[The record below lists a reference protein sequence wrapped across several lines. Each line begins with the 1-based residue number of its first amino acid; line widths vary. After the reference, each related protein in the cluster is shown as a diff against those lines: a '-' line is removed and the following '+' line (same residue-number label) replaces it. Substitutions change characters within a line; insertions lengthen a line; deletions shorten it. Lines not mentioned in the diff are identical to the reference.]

1 MNEQRSQRLG
11 PGSKVAVVG
20 GGPAGSLFAL
30 YFKRFARER
39 GISPLVTIYEPKR
52 FSEGGPRACNRSAG
66 ILSASFLSGLREVS
80 VELPDTVIQSRISG
94 YRLHSPF
101 GVVPLANPEPEDVP
115 AVVFRGGGPLH
126 GQGEHVE
133 SFDGYL
139 LGLARQS
146 GSEVVP
152 KRVEEVRIRPLPA
165 VVVDGVTVEYD
176 LVVLACGINS
186 ASPVISGSAYGEP
199 ETCLMVQDELHAGR
213 DVVQSRMAE
222 TVHIFFLPGSPLV
235 FGSLV
240 PKGAFINV
248 SLLASGCEPPSVD
261 EFLENEMVKRVLDF
275 PYLRCCGCRGR
286 AGVKPAL
293 NPVDDGFVAI
303 GDASVSR
310 LYKDGIGSALRTARQ
325 AAHTAVFAGISREV
339 FRRHYLP
346 LCRAIDRDNHFGN
359 VMFRFHQWVKDS
371 PYFLKA
377 QARLITAEQAS
388 RNTYRPYSHV
398 IWGMFT
404 GSYEYRRIMSMA
416 LAPDS
421 LVKLAA
427 AMIRAKVGAKE

>member
-1 MNEQRSQRLG
+1 MRERRSRKLNS
-11 PGSKVAVVG
+11 GSKVAVIG

-30 YFKRFARER
+30 YFQRFARER

-52 FSEGGPRACNRSAG
+52 FSEGGPKACNRSAG
-66 ILSASFLSGLREVS
+66 ILSASFLAGLREAS
-80 VELPDTVIQSRISG
+80 VELPEAVIQSRISS

-101 GVVPLANPEPEDVP
+101 GVVPLANPEPGDVQV
-115 AVVFRGGGPLH
+115 VVFRGGGPLH
-126 GQGEHVE
+126 GQGERVE

-146 GSEVVP
+146 GAEVVP
-152 KRVEEVRIRPLPA
+152 KRVEEVRVRPRPA
-165 VVVDGVTVEYD
+165 VVVDGVAIEYD

-186 ASPVISGSAYGEP
+186 ASPVVAGSVYREP

-213 DVVQSRMAE
+213 DVIQSKMAE

-240 PKGAFINV
+240 PKGAFVNV

-261 EFLENEMVKRVLDF
+261 EFLENEMVKKVLDF

-293 NPVDDGFVAI
+293 NPVDEGFVAI

-310 LYKDGIGSALRTARQ
+310 LYKDGIGSALKTARQ
-325 AAHTAVFAGISREV
+325 AAHTAVYHGFSREA
-339 FRRHYLP
+339 FHRHYLP
-346 LCRAIDRDNHFGN
+346 LCRAIDRDNHFGS
-359 VMFRFHQWVKDS
+359 VLFRFHQRVKDS
-371 PYFLKA
+371 PSFLKA
-377 QARLITAEQAS
+377 QAGLITAEQAS
-388 RNTYRPYSHV
+388 RDTYRPYSHV

-416 LAPDS
+416 LAPGS

-427 AMIRAKVGAKE
+427 AMIRAKVGAKK

>member
-1 MNEQRSQRLG
+1 MNEQRSLKLG
-11 PGSKVAVVG
+11 SGSKIAVVG

-30 YFKRFARER
+30 YIQRFARER
-39 GISPLVTIYEPKR
+39 GISPVLTIYEPKR

-66 ILSASFLSGLREVS
+66 ILSASFLDGLREAS
-80 VELPDTVIQSRISG
+80 VELPETVIQSRISG

-101 GVVPLANPEPEDVP
+101 GMVPLANPEPEDVP
-115 AVVFRGGGPLH
+115 VVVFRGGGPLH
-126 GQGEHVE
+126 GQGEPVE

-139 LGLARQS
+139 LGLAR
-146 GSEVVP
+146 GAGAEVIS
-152 KRVEEVRIRPLPA
+152 KRVEEVRVRPHPA
-165 VVVDGVTVEYD
+165 VVVDGSAVEYD

-186 ASPVISGSAYGEP
+186 ASPRVSGSAYEEP

-213 DVVQSRMAE
+213 DVVQSRMAG
-222 TVHIFFLPGSPLV
+222 TVHIFFVPGSSLV

-248 SLLASGCEPPSVD
+248 SLLADGCEPPSVD
-261 EFLENEMVKRVLDF
+261 EFLENELVKRVLNF
-275 PYLRCCGCRGR
+275 PYLRCCGCRGK
-286 AGVKPAL
+286 AGVGMAL
-293 NPVDDGFVAI
+293 NPADDGFVAI

-325 AAHTAVFAGISREV
+325 AAHTAVFDGISREA

-346 LCRAIDRDNHFGN
+346 LCRDIDRDNRFGS
-359 VMFRFHQWVKDS
+359 VLFRFHRWVKDS
-371 PYFLKA
+371 PSFLKA
-377 QARLITAEQAS
+377 QARLIAAEQLSHDA
-388 RNTYRPYSHV
+388 YRPYSHV

-404 GSYEYRRIMSMA
+404 GSYDYRRIMSMA
-416 LAPDS
+416 LAPGS

-427 AMIRAKVGAKE
+427 AMIRVKAGAGT

>member
-1 MNEQRSQRLG
+1 MSEWRSQKLIS
-11 PGSKVAVVG
+11 GSKVAVVG
-20 GGPAGSLFAL
+20 GGPAGSLFTL

-39 GISPLVTIYEPKR
+39 GLSPLVTIYEPKR
-52 FSEGGPRACNRSAG
+52 FSEGGPKACNRSAG
-66 ILSASFLSGLREVS
+66 ILSASFLAGLREAS
-80 VELPDTVIQSRISG
+80 VELPETVIQSRVSS

-101 GVVPLANPEPEDVP
+101 GVVPLANPEPGDVP
-115 AVVFRGGGPLH
+115 VVVFRGDGPLH

-146 GSEVVP
+146 GAEVIP
-152 KRVEEVRIRPLPA
+152 KRVEEVRVRPRPA
-165 VVVDGVTVEYD
+165 VVVDGVAVEYD

-186 ASPVISGSAYGEP
+186 ASPAVSGSAYGEP
-199 ETCLMVQDELHAGR
+199 ETCLMAQDELHAGR
-213 DVVQSRMAE
+213 DVVQSRMGD

-261 EFLENEMVKRVLDF
+261 EFLENELVREVLDF

-286 AGVKPAL
+286 AGVEPAL

-310 LYKDGIGSALRTARQ
+310 LYKDGIGSALKTARQ
-325 AAHTAVFAGISREV
+325 AAHTAIFEGISREA
-339 FRRHYLP
+339 FRRRYLP
-346 LCRAIDRDNHFGN
+346 LCRSIDRDNRFGS

-371 PYFLKA
+371 PSFLKA

-388 RNTYRPYSHV
+388 HDTYRPYSHV

-427 AMIRAKVGAKE
+427 AVFRAKVGVKE